1 MRQAIPYAVLAA
13 AAMLAACNT
22 PKTHTRIA
30 HANDLHKIRHVCII
44 ANPRLKEPADMERHL
59 AMALRRY
66 GIGSEVVAAVN
77 RQRLYEPACRYN
89 LRFKGTG
96 SQDVIRTFNV
106 LLRTPEHVVSQI
118 RFVEGNEAYYMSRP
132 NVQEQTDGIVGRM
145 LGKM

>member
-1 MRQAIPYAVLAA
+1 MRQTTLYTVLAA

-22 PKTHTRIA
+22 PKTHTQIP
-30 HANDLHKIRHVCII
+30 HANDLRKIRHVCII
-44 ANPRLKEPADMERHL
+44 ANPQLKEPAGMERHL
-59 AMALRRY
+59 AVALRRH
-66 GIGSEVVAAVN
+66 GISSEVVAGN

-106 LLRTPEHVVSQI
+106 LLRTPDHVVSQV
-118 RFVEGNEAYYMSRP
+118 RFVEGNEAYYMRQP
-132 NVQEQTDGIVGRM
+132 NIQEQTDGIVERM